1 MDHLSDMATDFA
13 AKRDREER
21 RFYGRRPKKIAD
33 IVAQLIHQRGYGR
46 LDTNEQL
53 ADAWRAAA
61 GQKVAAASR
70 VSKLQ
75 RGKLEVWVGNST
87 MMQELGFQKQ
97 AILAELQRQLPEAK
111 IRDLRFK
118 VGQIN

>member
-1 MDHLSDMATDFA
+1 MDHISDMATDFA

-21 RFYGRRPKKIAD
+21 RFYGRRPKRIAD
-33 IVAQLIHQRGYGR
+33 IVAQLINQRGYGR

-61 GQKVAAASR
+61 GEKVAAASR
-70 VSKLQ
+70 VGKLQ

-97 AILAELQRQLPEAK
+97 AILAELKRQLPDAV
-111 IRDLRFK
+111 IRD
-118 VGQIN
+118 V